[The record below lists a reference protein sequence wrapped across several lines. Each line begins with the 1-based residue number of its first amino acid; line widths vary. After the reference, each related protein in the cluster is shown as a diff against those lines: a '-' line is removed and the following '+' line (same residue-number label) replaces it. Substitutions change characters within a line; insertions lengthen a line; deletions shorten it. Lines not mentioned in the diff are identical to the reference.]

1 MENNQKA
8 GNIRV
13 IHIEEKF
20 LKVSKDII
28 CNKEIDPFTLGIYV
42 KILSFGDMKNKNF
55 NLNILG
61 LSAMLNISGTKIRRA
76 FALLEKAG
84 YLSRE
89 RVRDENKRIIGWSYS
104 VYPIPISEM
113 PKNQHAENANVGE
126 SQMLE
131 NGVVYNRDSNQLE
144 TETINRDGSI
154 TPEEDLSLFGDSVPT
169 ADGVAAASHQSN
181 KPNKHY
187 IDQRRVKVPPSGDIE
202 TRDAQFKAWCFEYLG
217 EFDEGLITDLYLKY
231 SQPDRQGKLLFELE
245 KSWDMHKRLLYWK
258 RCREKGFNRYP
269 KNNAQAVE
277 PEHKEISAQEALKRA
292 GWI

>member
-42 KILSFGDMKNKNF
+42 KILSFGDMKDKSF

-61 LSAMLNISGTKIRRA
+61 LSAMLNISDTKIRRA

-144 TETINRDGSI
+144 TGTINRDGSI
-154 TPEEDLSLFGDSVPT
+154 THEEDLSLFGDSVPT
-169 ADGVAAASHQSN
+169 ADGGAAASHQSD

-187 IDQRRVKVPPSGDIE
+187 IDQRGIKVPPSGDIE
-202 TRDAQFKAWCFEYLG
+202 TRDAQFKAWCFEFLG

-231 SQPDRQGKLLFELE
+231 SQPDRQGKLLFETE
-245 KSWDMHKRLLYWK
+245 KHWDMHKRLLYWR
-258 RCREKGFNRYP
+258 RCREQRNKQFQKP
-269 KNNAQAVE
+269 STDT
-277 PEHKEISAQEALKRA
+277 EHKEISAQEALRRA